1 MVVVQDFRMMENALR
16 RPALKES
23 QSSLLILEDRLM
35 LRVQGEGR
43 AANSVEEVGHGVAI
57 VPAGSVF
64 GPLHSGDPL
73 FTCEGI
79 GFVPAEEGEFGEVSL
94 TEVFDLIGHY
104 FIHIKQLLFMSSLK
118 NFF

>member
-1 MVVVQDFRMMENALR
+1 
-16 RPALKES
+16 
-23 QSSLLILEDRLM
+23 M

>member
-1 MVVVQDFRMMENALR
+1 MVVVQDFRMTENALR

-118 NFF
+118 IFF